1 MTGTEKI
8 IAHIETDAKAQAEEI
23 ISAAEARCA
32 EIKSKY
38 ELQAADLYQAKI
50 REGVKACQ
58 DKEDGALRISR
69 REARKSTL
77 AVKQEMVSKSFEM
90 ALEQI
95 TSLPEE
101 QYIAFL
107 KRLAMQASS
116 TGDEEILLNARDR
129 EKIGEKLLA
138 AVNAEPGKSLT
149 LSDETREI
157 AGGLIL
163 RRGNVEA
170 NSSAELLVDLT
181 RSELS
186 SKLANVLFS

>member
-69 REARKSTL
+69 MEARKSTL

-116 TGDEEILLNARDR
+116 TGNEEILLDARDR

>member
-8 IAHIETDAKAQAEEI
+8 IAHIETDAKVQAEEI
-23 ISAAEARCA
+23 LSAAEARCA

-69 REARKSTL
+69 MEARKSTL

-107 KRLAMQASS
+107 KRLAIQASS

-129 EKIGEKLLA
+129 EKIGEKLLS
-138 AVNAEPGKSLT
+138 AVNAEPGKFLT
-149 LSDETREI
+149 LSNETREI
-157 AGGLIL
+157 SGGLIL

-186 SKLANVLFS
+186 SKLANVLFG

>member
-69 REARKSTL
+69 MEARKSTL